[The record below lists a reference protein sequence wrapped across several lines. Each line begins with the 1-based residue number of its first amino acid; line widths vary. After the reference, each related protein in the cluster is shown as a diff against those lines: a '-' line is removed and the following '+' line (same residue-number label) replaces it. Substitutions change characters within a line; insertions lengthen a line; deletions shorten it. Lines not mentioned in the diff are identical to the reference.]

1 MNEFQ
6 LDSPCAFVIVNEA
19 LKLNKKQEKKQ
30 RENTQKLYAS
40 FTNLLRCNRTYRGF

>member
-19 LKLNKKQEKKQ
+19 LKLNKNRKKKTKRKHTKVI
-30 RENTQKLYAS
+30 REFHKFIAL
-40 FTNLLRCNRTYRGF
+40 

>member
-19 LKLNKKQEKKQ
+19 LKLNKKQEKKKTKRKHTKVI
-30 RENTQKLYAS
+30 REFHKFIAL
-40 FTNLLRCNRTYRGF
+40 

>member
-19 LKLNKKQEKKQ
+19 LKLNKKQEKKTKRKHTKVI
-30 RENTQKLYAS
+30 REFHKFIAL
-40 FTNLLRCNRTYRGF
+40 